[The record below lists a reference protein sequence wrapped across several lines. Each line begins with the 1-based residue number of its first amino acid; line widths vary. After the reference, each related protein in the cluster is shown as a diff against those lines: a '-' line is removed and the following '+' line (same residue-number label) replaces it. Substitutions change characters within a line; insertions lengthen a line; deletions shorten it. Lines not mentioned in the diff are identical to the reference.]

1 MKVSDMFSFQRKA
14 SFSFW
19 DNGAERRW
27 GLLHPFPRSQIPL
40 IIPPTVLTPPS
51 HCRLPCVKLL
61 SASASAWVPRSPEL
75 SDSFLSINPL
85 HIPAPCPHTFTHAT
99 TLKNP
104 LTLNYTFSPQGSPSS
119 LQAEPD
125 HPGPCPQLASS
136 LLSSTCHNGYYFIV
150 SSAIR
155 VISPLSCKPSGD

>member
-1 MKVSDMFSFQRKA
+1 MGAFTPFLQVLNPTHRPSHLPHASLPLPSPMCKAPFSQCLCLG
-14 SFSFW
+14 S
-19 DNGAERRW
+19 
-27 GLLHPFPRSQIPL
+27 PFPRAFRFFSFHQ
-40 IIPPTVLTPPS
+40 PS
-51 HCRLPCVKLL
+51 PH
-61 SASASAWVPRSPEL
+61 
-75 SDSFLSINPL
+75 
-85 HIPAPCPHTFTHAT
+85 PCPPPPHIHTAT

-155 VISPLSCKPSGD
+155 VISPLSCKP